1 MPGSIDNTVILAKLE
16 TTSGTD
22 AAPTNTADA
31 VAIRVSNL
39 SVKTVQNFAERDVMT
54 GTFAAPD
61 KLPYSRRGQI
71 SFSVEMSA
79 SGTAGTAP
87 EWGDLLQAC
96 GMAQTITAGSRV
108 DYTPISIGMK
118 TLTIWAYING
128 RLEQYNFAVGTAKVS
143 AKVGSVPSLDFT
155 FQALVTSV
163 GVSAPPVP
171 TLTAWAR
178 GLAIGTAATS
188 KISLGAVTYSAGVLS
203 GGTQYSFEELGLDL
217 ANDVQDLA
225 LVGQESIGIY
235 GRNPSA
241 KIVAD
246 LGATAHSGLVA
257 DMAAGNTSAFGVT
270 HGTVAGSKV
279 MVYAPVG
286 VLTAVDDQINGKV
299 MLSNLG
305 MTLRPSAANDDFRI
319 VCL

>member
-1 MPGSIDNTVILAKLE
+1 MSGSIDNTVMLAKLE

-39 SVKTVQNFAERDVMT
+39 SVKTTQNFAERDVLT

-71 SFSVEMSA
+71 SFSVEFAA
-79 SGTAGTAP
+79 SGTAGTP
-87 EWGDLLQAC
+87 PQWGDLVQAC
-96 GMAQTITAGSRV
+96 GLAETITASTRV
-108 DYTPISIGMK
+108 EYTPISTAMK
-118 TLTIWAYING
+118 TLTMWAYING
-128 RLEQYNFAVGTAKVS
+128 RVEQYNFAVGTCKLNM
-143 AKVGSVPSLDFT
+143 KVGSVPSLDFT

-163 GVSAPPVP
+163 AAGAAPVP
-171 TLTAWAR
+171 THTAWKR
-178 GLAIGTAATS
+178 GLAVGTAATS
-188 KISLGAVTYSAGVLS
+188 KVRIGAVTYGAGAIAA
-203 GGTQYSFEELGLDL
+203 GTQYSFDEVSLDF

-246 LGATAHSGLVA
+246 LTPAAHAQFVT
-257 DMAAGNTSAFGVT
+257 DMAAGTTSAFGVE
-270 HGTVAGSKV
+270 HGTVAGSKLL
-279 MVYAPVG
+279 VYAPVG
-286 VLTAVDDQINGKV
+286 VITSAEDQVNGKV
-299 MLSNLG
+299 MLSSLG
-305 MTLRPSAANDDFRI
+305 FTLRPSSANDDFRI
-319 VCL
+319 VSQ

>member
-22 AAPTNTADA
+22 ATPTNTADA

-96 GMAQTITAGSRV
+96 GMAETITAGSRV
-108 DYTPISIGMK
+108 EYTPVSLNMK

-128 RLEQYNFAVGTAKVS
+128 RLEQYNFAAGTAKLN
-143 AKVGSVPSLDFT
+143 AKVGAVPSLDFT

-163 GVSAPPVP
+163 NVQAPPVP
-171 TLTAWAR
+171 TLSAWKR
-178 GLAIGTAATS
+178 GQAIGTAATTKVS
-188 KISLGAVTYSAGVLS
+188 VGAVTYATGALS
-203 GGTQYSFEELGLDL
+203 GGTLYSFEEVGLDF
-217 ANDVQDLA
+217 ACDVQDLA

-246 LGATAHSGLVA
+246 LGSTAHVALVA
-257 DMAAGNTSAFGVT
+257 DMAAGTTRAFGFV
-270 HGTVAGSKV
+270 HGTTAGSKV
-279 MVYAPVG
+279 LVYAPVG

-299 MLSNLG
+299 MLSNIG